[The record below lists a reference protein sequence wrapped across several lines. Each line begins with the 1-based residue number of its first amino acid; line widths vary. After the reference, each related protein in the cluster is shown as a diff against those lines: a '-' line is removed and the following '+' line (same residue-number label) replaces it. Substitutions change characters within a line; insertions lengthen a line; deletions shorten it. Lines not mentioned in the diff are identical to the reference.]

1 MERYDPS
8 LPMPSGRVE
17 CRRTVAAPVRYEG
30 IGNALRAAFAPSAY
44 GLPED
49 LGRLLLRLDERG
61 R

>member
-1 MERYDPS
+1 
-8 LPMPSGRVE
+8 MPSGRAE